1 MCARERRDKMSGK
14 KVPHESDFKAGCN
27 LCVISFFFFF
37 FFFKVVKIIQK
48 PNQYVQEAGEK
59 RIAAL
64 CCL

>member
-37 FFFKVVKIIQK
+37 FFLKFQK
-48 PNQYVQEAGEK
+48 
-59 RIAAL
+59 
-64 CCL
+64 

>member
-37 FFFKVVKIIQK
+37 FLSCKNNTKAESIC
-48 PNQYVQEAGEK
+48 ARGG
-59 RIAAL
+59 
-64 CCL
+64 